1 MKQKSLA
8 SAGLIAAIF
17 LFAVNFSFADGKK
30 KDDDD
35 EVKNF
40 VSLNQR
46 IQPGQGSDIFSIPP
60 NRVFVLTDIVIQ
72 NRSPGDAPVAP
83 TESSRLV
90 FGSGFKDPSNMGPGD
105 FFLTVVSNE
114 TLNIH
119 FVTGR
124 VVEGRF
130 RIFNSGSSSAP
141 FIEFIINGF
150 LTHK

>member
-1 MKQKSLA
+1 MEKKSLA
-8 SAGLIAAIF
+8 NVGFVVLIF
-17 LFAVNFSFADGKK
+17 LLLVNFSYANDKK
-30 KDDDD
+30 KKDDD

-46 IQPGQGSDIFSIPP
+46 IEPGQGSNIFSIPP
-60 NRVFVLTDIVIQ
+60 KRVLVLTDIVIQ

-90 FGSGFKDPSNMGPGD
+90 LGPGFDDPSNITDLD
-105 FFLTVVSNE
+105 FFLTVVGND

-119 FVTGR
+119 FQTGR
-124 VVEGRF
+124 VVEERF
-130 RIFNSGSSSAP
+130 RIFNSNASSAP